1 MLISDWSSTCALP
14 IYALPLPIRKVFFR
28 HGAVLPLCG
37 NGALCLWQAQ
47 DELVGVPHIEAQYAA
62 SEQPVD
68 AIHTGEIDQ
77 RGRGLFL
84 PLRQRQCLARL
95 ETEVPAAIADP
106 GRARQHRFHGR
117 RSEEHTPELQTLM
130 SISFAVF
137 SLKK

>member
-1 MLISDWSSTCALP
+1 MILRPPTATRTDTLFPYTTRFRSVITRLRHS
-14 IYALPLPIRKVFFR
+14 LPLPIRKVFFR
-28 HGAVLPLCG
+28 HGAVLALCG

-84 PLRQRQCLARL
+84 PLRQ
-95 ETEVPAAIADP
+95 I
-106 GRARQHRFHGR
+106 GRAH
-117 RSEEHTPELQTLM
+117 
-130 SISFAVF
+130 V
-137 SLKK
+137 

>member
-1 MLISDWSSTCALP
+1 MRRRPPRSTRTDTRFPYTTLFRS
-14 IYALPLPIRKVFFR
+14 LPLPIRKVFFR
-28 HGAVLPLCG
+28 HGAVLALCG

-95 ETEVPAAIADP
+95 ET
-106 GRARQHRFHGR
+106 
-117 RSEEHTPELQTLM
+117 RSEERRVGKEGVRTCRSRGSPYN
-130 SISFAVF
+130 
-137 SLKK
+137 